1 MIVNLEKPT
10 LQRELCIITTP
21 GQHVASRRDCTCV
34 HLSGGTLMI
43 HPLSFQRAQRG
54 ETNFIR
60 LRVDCILL
68 RLTFT
73 FGDLV

>member
-1 MIVNLEKPT
+1 MIVNLENPT
-10 LQRELCIITTP
+10 LQRGLCIITTP
-21 GQHVASRRDCTCV
+21 GQHVASV

-43 HPLSFQRAQRG
+43 HPLSFQKAQRG